1 MDIVLLLFI
10 VLFAVAAAIVAMVVI
25 NMRKRRREAEEE
37 WQRRKAEQ
45 EARLRAEEKERQRLE
60 EKRRKNEEE
69 RKRLEE
75 EQQQKAA
82 EEAHREED
90 EEQKRLADELE
101 KAEEEHKRVEEEKR
115 RRAQEEEQL
124 LQTEKEAQE
133 RAEKEELKLLEAE
146 GQQREEERRKVE
158 EERKRVKEGAQQ
170 ETEEVRG
177 RERRS
182 PLKRGGRPRGS
193 TKRRDMQQTS
203 GTKPSSLKPEI
214 VCWNEGRRWIVGIEV
229 PEELE
234 TLSVAQ
240 NEELLAQDTI
250 DESLYRLRHAEG
262 GVKVT
267 WTGGQ
272 TDIPLVGAGRN
283 YLIFKMRKDWKGL
296 GRLIRHPTTGY
307 YLTIVP
313 QEWKRDEEV
322 SDSASVNPESVQI
335 DGYKAHFFC
344 QEQNRNIGIG
354 FVNANGKRIQVE
366 SGYPRFQIVGREI
379 KDASEDMGPLFGE
392 QLPRIQTL
400 DEKGWKGIGVIV
412 VGEEGRGKSRW
423 RIQSFP
429 QVGAKE
435 QKLPQE
441 IANRRGGWYFVRIYD
456 NDDNL
461 SESMDFRFLMALNDI
476 RMESSDFLPGP
487 NGYDNVSVQFFHQ
500 TNCKVELKEED
511 TQHSLKISSEND
523 LTIVTVPPKPD
534 CDKSHWV
541 LRDGDAEIE
550 VTVLME
556 RIWWAFGVVGVTPT
570 DWVDKPITL
579 SRKDFTATT
588 DKVLW
593 VRFPRPRFVKKI
605 EVGFNRSKSRPYQLE
620 VRKRK
625 FIVPL
630 RDFCDAEEIQNPKQK
645 CFLQLFIDSQD
656 KTHSA
661 PLLRIRFFFR
671 CKDCEFITN
680 SEQEALSHM
689 AVHLSDLIPHLSYEE
704 LYKRSNG
711 SLPSEI
717 YKCSYCP
724 RYVPVEV
731 YESATSAI
739 EFHIQQKCKK
749 AKHEGART
757 IIDFRSVSDV
767 DEIRENVI
775 RNLAHIYKCRICG
788 KEFQGDDRESR
799 LNHLRKNHKGVLF
812 EIS

>member
-1 MDIVLLLFI
+1 MDIVVLLFI
-10 VLFAVAAAIVAMVVI
+10 VLFVVAAAIVAMVVI
-25 NMRKRRREAEEE
+25 NMRKRRREAEEK

-45 EARLRAEEKERQRLE
+45 ETRLRAEEKERQRLE
-60 EKRRKNEEE
+60 EKRRKDEEE

-75 EQQQKAA
+75 EEQQKAA

-115 RRAQEEEQL
+115 RRAQEEQL
-124 LQTEKEAQE
+124 LKTEKEVQE

-146 GQQREEERRKVE
+146 GQRREEERQKAE
-158 EERKRVKEGAQQ
+158 EERKRVKEVAQQ
-170 ETEEVRG
+170 KTEEVRG
-177 RERRS
+177 RERRP

-193 TKRRDMQQTS
+193 TKRRDMEQTP

-214 VCWNEGRRWIVGIEV
+214 VCWNEGWRWIVGIEM

-240 NEELLAQDTI
+240 NEELLAQDNI

-272 TDIPLVGAGRN
+272 KDIPLVGAGRN

-322 SDSASVNPESVQI
+322 SDSASVNPESVQV

-344 QEQNRNIGIG
+344 QEQDGNIAIG
-354 FVNANGKRIQVE
+354 FVNANGERIQVE

-379 KDASEDMGPLFGE
+379 EDASEDMGPLFGE

-400 DEKGWKGIGVIV
+400 DEKGWRDIGVIV
-412 VGEEGRGKSRW
+412 VGEEGRGKNRW
-423 RIQSFP
+423 RMQSVP

-435 QKLPQE
+435 QKLPEE

-461 SESMDFRFLMALNDI
+461 SESMDFRFLTALNDI

-487 NGYDNVSVQFFHQ
+487 NGYDNVSVQFLHQ
-500 TNCKVELKEED
+500 TNCKVELKDED
-511 TQHSLKISSEND
+511 TQHSLEIRSESD

-534 CDKSHWV
+534 CDKSHWI

-550 VTVLME
+550 VTVLVE
-556 RIWWAFGVVGVTPT
+556 RIWWAFGVMGVTPT

-579 SRKDFTATT
+579 SRKDFTAIT
-588 DKVLW
+588 DKALW
-593 VRFPRPRFVKKI
+593 VRFPRLRFVRKI
-605 EVGFNRSKSRPYQLE
+605 DVGFERTKSRSYQVE
-620 VRKRK
+620 VEKK
-625 FIVPL
+625 DIAIPL
-630 RDFCDAEEIQNPKQK
+630 RDFCDAKEIENRGKECRLIIWVQPEGAKPDEAVIAK
-645 CFLQLFIDSQD
+645 VPADQLIPQWIGCGRK
-656 KTHSA
+656 KTTVA
-661 PLLRIRFFFR
+661 YAVLRQGSG
-671 CKDCEFITN
+671 EFIVN
-680 SEQEALSHM
+680 DKPVWMYFKGA
-689 AVHLSDLIPHLSYEE
+689 
-704 LYKRSNG
+704 
-711 SLPSEI
+711 
-717 YKCSYCP
+717 P
-724 RYVPVEV
+724 R
-731 YESATSAI
+731 
-739 EFHIQQKCKK
+739 K
-749 AKHEGART
+749 AKRFLRRLLELEKVRPLVEKMEIDVKVVRSQPRTNRQIKAVTHAVARALVYYDPRLKRLLKEKGFGGARVT
-757 IIDFRSVSDV
+757 AFSAR
-767 DEIRENVI
+767 
-775 RNLAHIYKCRICG
+775 G
-788 KEFQGDDRESR
+788 KRFVGR
-799 LNHLRKNHKGVLF
+799 
-812 EIS
+812 